1 MQHYTTMLRVLASLD
16 VRLRPEPAIWSDIF
30 GCSLV
35 SQRTDVPSEEG
46 AELQRLYGEY
56 TEGTAR
62 AAAALLAGDSQ
73 GFREEDGKVGLIVRR
88 IKEIFGTTG
97 HWSGWFDSWP
107 RPP

>member
-1 MQHYTTMLRVLASLD
+1 M
-16 VRLRPEPAIWSDIF
+16 
-30 GCSLV
+30 
-35 SQRTDVPSEEG
+35 SQRMNVPSEEG

-97 HWSGWFDSWP
+97 HWSG
-107 RPP
+107 